1 MNWETLHREAMS
13 PLRKQLPDQIQ
24 QVFHHPV
31 QAALGQLSAGLAGNG
46 EKADVD
52 GVAAAQNGAGLGVIQ
67 DFEEVVLADQR
78 APGAVRLPQ
87 LFLHRTHGYGP
98 VVYGAGRLA
107 VPVPAAPPTA

>member
-1 MNWETLHREAMS
+1 M
-13 PLRKQLPDQIQ
+13 
-24 QVFHHPV
+24 
-31 QAALGQLSAGLAGNG
+31 
-46 EKADVD
+46 D

-98 VVYGAGRLA
+98 VVYGAGRPGGASSRSSSDGMMPKLENNSSLISS
-107 VPVPAAPPTA
+107 